1 MRIAYLTETYPPE
14 INGVALSV
22 ERLVHGLRGRGHDVM
37 LLRPRQRREPAL
49 DDALEWRSAGLPIPM
64 YPALRFGVATVG
76 AVERRLARWRPE
88 LLHLATPGPL
98 AWAGLAAA
106 RARGIAVASDFR
118 TNFHTYSRHYGLGA
132 CAPLVLRA
140 LRRLHNATDATFVPT
155 RRLADELTGAG
166 FDRLHVL
173 GRGVDTERF
182 APARRSQALRAS
194 WGAGPADP
202 VLLYVGRIAPEKNV
216 ALALATFE
224 AMRAGLANLR
234 MVVVGDGPLVAALAA
249 AHPQARFVGTLR
261 GEALAAAYASADV
274 FVFPSLSE
282 TFGNVTLEALASG
295 LAVVAFDAAAAAE
308 HIEHGRSGWLVARG
322 DAEGFVAAT
331 RQLLHDAPLRAAC
344 GRAAAAAARHARWDD
359 VLLRF
364 EQTIGAVLDARA
376 AGPTRA
382 ALAA

>member
-1 MRIAYLTETYPPE
+1 MRIGIVTETYPPE

-37 LLRPRQRREPAL
+37 LLRPRQRREPAR

-155 RRLADELTGAG
+155 QRLADELAGAG
-166 FDRLHVL
+166 FDRLQVL
-173 GRGVDTERF
+173 GRGV
-182 APARRSQALRAS
+182 
-194 WGAGPADP
+194 
-202 VLLYVGRIAPEKNV
+202 
-216 ALALATFE
+216 
-224 AMRAGLANLR
+224 
-234 MVVVGDGPLVAALAA
+234 
-249 AHPQARFVGTLR
+249 GTQR
-261 GEALAAAYASADV
+261 
-274 FVFPSLSE
+274 
-282 TFGNVTLEALASG
+282 
-295 LAVVAFDAAAAAE
+295 
-308 HIEHGRSGWLVARG
+308 
-322 DAEGFVAAT
+322 
-331 RQLLHDAPLRAAC
+331 
-344 GRAAAAAARHARWDD
+344 
-359 VLLRF
+359 
-364 EQTIGAVLDARA
+364 
-376 AGPTRA
+376 
-382 ALAA
+382 